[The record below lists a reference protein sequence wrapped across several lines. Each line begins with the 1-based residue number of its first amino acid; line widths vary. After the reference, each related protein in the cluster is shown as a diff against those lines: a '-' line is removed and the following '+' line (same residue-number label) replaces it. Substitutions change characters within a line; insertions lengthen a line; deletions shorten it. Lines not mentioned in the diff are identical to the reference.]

1 MSNIVKRYNY
11 DVENGVRARASRAR
25 QQTIL
30 QAALHLFLE
39 KGFGTTTLDQIL
51 ERSGASVGSFY
62 HHFQSKVDV
71 AAALYLETL
80 EAYQA
85 AFLNELR
92 RHPDARAGIEGAVRH
107 HLRWTG
113 RNPELATY
121 LTHCREPEVAEAS
134 ETRAQELNRAFFEQT
149 GAWLLAQ
156 VRDGKV
162 RRLSSQLYQ
171 ALWMGPSLEY
181 TRLWLLGSQPHN
193 VRQLAEA
200 EELLAKTAWENLKVR
215 ERRER

>member
-1 MSNIVKRYNY
+1 
-11 DVENGVRARASRAR
+11 VENGVRARASRAR
-25 QQTIL
+25 QHAIL

-39 KGFGTTTLDQIL
+39 KGFGATTLDQIL
-51 ERSGASVGSFY
+51 ERSEASVGSFY

-80 EAYQA
+80 EAYQV

-92 RHPDARAGIEGAVRH
+92 RHPDARGGIEGAVRH

-134 ETRAQELNRAFFEQT
+134 EARVQQFNRAFLEQI
-149 GAWLLAQ
+149 GAWLVAQ
-156 VRDGKV
+156 VHAGKV
-162 RRLSSQLYQ
+162 RRLSAPLYH
-171 ALWMGPSLEY
+171 ALWIGPSDEF
-181 TRLWLLGSQPHN
+181 TRLWLLGPRPRD
-193 VRQLAEA
+193 VKQLAEA
-200 EELLAKTAWENLKVR
+200 EDLLAKTAWENLKAR
-215 ERRER
+215 ERREH